1 MKLSAR
7 IQSLTS
13 SPIRKLSP
21 YADAA
26 KAKGKKIY
34 HLNIGQPDIKTP
46 DQFMESIRTYDEQ
59 VIAYGNSKGEGFLI
73 EAIRKYYAEKGMD
86 FAADDIFITNGGS
99 EALIFAVMALC
110 DPGDEIMVFEPFYAN
125 YTTFAREFGAK
136 INAVQT
142 NVTDGYHLPDAAAI
156 EAQIT
161 PRTKA
166 VLLTNPGNPTGV
178 VYTQEEMDMISAIVR
193 KYDLALIADEVY
205 REFVYDGAYRSFGTM
220 PELADNLIIIDS
232 VSKRY
237 SACGAR
243 IGCIINK
250 NKELAKQIIKC
261 CQSRLCSPILEQ
273 VGAAAL
279 YTTPVS
285 YLEEVNQEYK
295 KRRDTIVAH
304 EFLGASVEGKDV
316 IIVDDMISSGESM
329 LDTAKELKRMKA
341 RKVFICTTF
350 GLFTGGLKKFDEY
363 YENGIIDRVLTTN
376 LVYQTPELLSKPYYI
391 NVDMSKYIALII
403 DNLNH
408 DASLSDLLNPT
419 GRINRLLAKYRAGER

>member
-1 MKLSAR
+1 MKFSAR

-46 DQFMESIRTYDEQ
+46 EQFMDSIRNYDEN
-59 VIAYGNSKGEGFLI
+59 VIAYSNSKGEAFLI
-73 EAIRKYYAEKGMD
+73 EAIRKYYAEKGMS
-86 FAADDIFITNGGS
+86 FASDDIFITNGGS
-99 EALIFAVMALC
+99 EALTFAVMALC

-125 YTTFAREFGAK
+125 YTSFAREFGAK

-142 NVTDGYHLPDAAAI
+142 SVTNGYHLPDISVI
-156 EAQIT
+156 EAKIT
-161 PRTKA
+161 PKTKA
-166 VLLTNPGNPTGV
+166 ILLTNPGNPTGV
-178 VYTQEEMDMISAIVR
+178 VYTQEEMDMIAALVL

-220 PELADNLIIIDS
+220 PELDNNLIMIDS

-243 IGCIINK
+243 IGCIISK

-261 CQSRLCSPILEQ
+261 CQARLCSPILEQ
-273 VGAAAL
+273 IGAAAL

-295 KRRDTIVAH
+295 KRRDTIVAA
-304 EFLGASVEGKDV
+304 LKKLPGVVASDPKGAFYIMVQLP
-316 IIVDDMISSGESM
+316 VDDAEKFAIWTLENFDMDNETVMFAPGNGFYDDPQLGVNEAR
-329 LDTAKELKRMKA
+329 LAYVLNCEDLEKA
-341 RKVFICTTF
+341 IAILGKALQAYP
-350 GLFTGGLKKFDEY
+350 GK
-363 YENGIIDRVLTTN
+363 TN
-376 LVYQTPELLSKPYYI
+376 
-391 NVDMSKYIALII
+391 
-403 DNLNH
+403 
-408 DASLSDLLNPT
+408 
-419 GRINRLLAKYRAGER
+419 

>member
-243 IGCIINK
+243 IGCIISK

-261 CQSRLCSPILEQ
+261 CQGRLSQPDSGTGRRSRFIYYSRQLSGGSESRVQ
-273 VGAAAL
+273 
-279 YTTPVS
+279 
-285 YLEEVNQEYK
+285 
-295 KRRDTIVAH
+295 KRRDTIVAALK
-304 EFLGASVEGKDV
+304 ELPGVVASDPKGAFYIMVQLP
-316 IIVDDMISSGESM
+316 VDDAE
-329 LDTAKELKRMKA
+329 
-341 RKVFICTTF
+341 
-350 GLFTGGLKKFDEY
+350 KFAIWTL
-363 YENGIIDRVLTTN
+363 ENFAIDNETVMFAPGN
-376 LVYQTPELLSKPYYI
+376 GFYSDPELGVNEARLAY
-391 NVDMSKYIALII
+391 V
-403 DNLNH
+403 LNC
-408 DASLSDLLNPT
+408 DD
-419 GRINRLLAKYRAGER
+419 